1 MSEKLYELER
11 AWGLAIRREQDA
23 YDFYAR
29 MARSADDAATKAFFE
44 SLAQEELRH
53 RQRLEDEYNRMF
65 QPDLEEP
72 KDKKG
77 VFVHD
82 LHRGDQP
89 AGFSWWDWEEEAFR
103 LAKELDVPIL
113 LSISASWCHWCHV
126 MDETTYS
133 HPEVAAT
140 INADFI
146 PVRVDTDKR
155 PDINARYNTGGW
167 PTTAFL
173 TPDGE
178 IITGGT
184 YMTPQQF
191 LDTAR
196 QVSEYYHANKD
207 AIRDKVLEIQEQR
220 QKALARPAP
229 DGELGLDVVEQVVSD
244 LVAGFDEQYGGF
256 GTAPKFPQ
264 AEALE
269 LALAEYR
276 LSGDDRL
283 RKVVE
288 ETLQGMA
295 SGGMYDQVEGGFF
308 RYSTTRDW
316 SIPHYEKMAEDNA
329 NLLALYLHAFQ
340 VFGEEAYKETATS
353 ISRYLLDTLTDERG
367 YFYSSQDAD
376 EEYYKLSA
384 AERAQRTPPYIDKTP
399 YTNYNGMLASALLQ
413 AGVILDW
420 RAPTEAALK
429 AVDTV
434 WERHYTPGR
443 GMAHTKSADGEVTGL
458 LVDQIW
464 MVRALLDAHEA
475 TSEPRYLQHAV
486 ELMDFVYAH
495 LEDKEQ
501 GGFLDRADDPTTA
514 LGRLRDREKSLTQNA
529 LAANVALRLHAFT
542 GDDKHRDA
550 AKRALMLFSEH
561 YPAYGYF
568 AAGYAASVRAF
579 LSQPIQAIIV
589 GSAEDALTR
598 DLRQASLRL
607 YAPYRVI
614 QVVDPAWEKER
625 LARLGY
631 PAEPAPRAYIC
642 VGLTCAQPTAN
653 PDEVADI
660 VAPLVAPWEGR
671 KPR

>member
-11 AWGLAIRREQDA
+11 AWALAMRREQDA
-23 YDFYAR
+23 RDFYDR
-29 MARSADDAATKAFFE
+29 MARSTEDAATKGFFE
-44 SLAQEELRH
+44 SLAQEEQQH
-53 RQRLEDEYNRMF
+53 KQRLEDEYRRTF

-72 KDKKG
+72 KEKKG

-126 MDETTYS
+126 MDEKTYS
-133 HPEVAAT
+133 HPEVAAA

-178 IITGGT
+178 VLTGGT

-196 QVSEYYHANKD
+196 QVSEYYRTNSA
-207 AIRDKVLEIQEQR
+207 AIEAKVLEVQEQR
-220 QKALARPAP
+220 QKALARSAP
-229 DGELGLDVVEQVVSD
+229 DGELRLDIVAQVVSD

-256 GTAPKFPQ
+256 GKAPKFPQ
-264 AEALE
+264 TEALE

-283 RKVVE
+283 RRVVE

-295 SGGMYDQVEGGFF
+295 SGGMYDHVEGGCF

-316 SIPHYEKMAEDNA
+316 SVPHYEKMAEDNA

-340 VFGEEAYKETATS
+340 VFGEEAYKETAS
-353 ISRYLLDTLTDERG
+353 GIVRYLLDTLTDERG

-384 AERAQRTPPYIDKTP
+384 AERAEHKPPYIDKTL
-399 YTNYNGMLASALLQ
+399 YTNYNGMLVSSLLQ
-413 AGVILDW
+413 AGVVLDW

-429 AVDTV
+429 AVDSV
-434 WERHYTPGR
+434 WDRNYTAGR
-443 GMAHTKSADGEVTGL
+443 GTAHTTSGGADVAGL
-458 LVDQIW
+458 LADQVW

-475 TSEPRYLQHAV
+475 TSEPRYLQRAV

-495 LEDKEQ
+495 LEDRAQ
-501 GGFLDRADDPTTA
+501 GGFFDRVEDPNA

-529 LAANVALRLHAFT
+529 LAADIALRLHAFT
-542 GDDKHRDA
+542 ADDKHREA
-550 AKRALMLFSEH
+550 AKRALTLFSEH
-561 YPAYGYF
+561 YSAYGFF

-589 GSAEDALTR
+589 GSAEDSLTR
-598 DLRQASLRL
+598 DLRQAALKL

-614 QVVDPAWEKER
+614 QVVDPAWEEER

-642 VGLTCAQPTAN
+642 VGLTCAQPTADPN
-653 PDEVADI
+653 EVAGI
-660 VAPLVAPWEGR
+660 VAPLVAPWERR